1 MKEQLKKC
9 TKDQKLI
16 TNLQRLV
23 SDCSKTMFNENLVL
37 HTNPSMPD
45 IQVANVTE
53 NVLKSNRNT
62 INISTI

>member
-1 MKEQLKKC
+1 
-9 TKDQKLI
+9 
-16 TNLQRLV
+16 
-23 SDCSKTMFNENLVL
+23 MFNENLVL

-53 NVLKSNRNT
+53 NALKSNRNT